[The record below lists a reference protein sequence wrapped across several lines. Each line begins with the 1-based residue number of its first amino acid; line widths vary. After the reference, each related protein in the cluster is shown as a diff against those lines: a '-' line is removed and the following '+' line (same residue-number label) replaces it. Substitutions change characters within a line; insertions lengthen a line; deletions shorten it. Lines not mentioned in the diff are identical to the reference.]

1 VHNNIPIVTEAFVA
15 HLLDHGAVPSSMISE
30 FAWAPP
36 ESGYGFIFAGRPKQ
50 KTRKEW
56 IEELGSR
63 GWSVALTL
71 TSEVTHL
78 VLCENG
84 AGTALHNAAHS
95 KAEVAVVTEDFLVHF
110 VETGEELQSAF
121 VAAEDS
127 EEDSRRWPDC

>member
-1 VHNNIPIVTEAFVA
+1 
-15 HLLDHGAVPSSMISE
+15 M
-30 FAWAPP
+30 
-36 ESGYGFIFAGRPKQ
+36 
-50 KTRKEW
+50 
-56 IEELGSR
+56 
-63 GWSVALTL
+63 ALTL

-127 EEDSRRWPDC
+127 GMGMIGWGRSGGAAREVLIGRGLLGHGFSPAAAGPISRSVCQQTSV